1 MLFHQP
7 GNSKGNLNCNARFYT
22 GECWEPHFHKN
33 LELIY
38 VLEGRVCCTVN
49 QHTHTLTAGEMGL
62 CLPYDIHAY
71 TPDRD
76 SRYWVLVFS
85 EDFVRYFARRI
96 QGKTSGTF
104 AFCCGN
110 AVKQLLEEMLV
121 YGEAPSVC
129 TLKACLYGVCGEFL
143 EKVPLQDNSGK
154 RQTFLLV
161 TDYLSKNYMR
171 CITLEDIAGLLGYNY
186 HYVSRFFRKAFQM
199 SFSDLLSLYRLEAAA
214 ALLDE
219 TDKKITEIA
228 FESGFQSI
236 RSFNN
241 SFRAQFGM
249 SPSEYKKA
257 CRDRNRRPLQA
268 E

>member
-1 MLFHQP
+1 
-7 GNSKGNLNCNARFYT
+7 
-22 GECWEPHFHKN
+22 
-33 LELIY
+33 
-38 VLEGRVCCTVN
+38 
-49 QHTHTLTAGEMGL
+49 
-62 CLPYDIHAY
+62 
-71 TPDRD
+71 
-76 SRYWVLVFS
+76 
-85 EDFVRYFARRI
+85 
-96 QGKTSGTF
+96 
-104 AFCCGN
+104 
-110 AVKQLLEEMLV
+110 
-121 YGEAPSVC
+121 
-129 TLKACLYGVCGEFL
+129 
-143 EKVPLQDNSGK
+143 
-154 RQTFLLV
+154 
-161 TDYLSKNYMR
+161 
-171 CITLEDIAGLLGYNY
+171 
-186 HYVSRFFRKAFQM
+186 M